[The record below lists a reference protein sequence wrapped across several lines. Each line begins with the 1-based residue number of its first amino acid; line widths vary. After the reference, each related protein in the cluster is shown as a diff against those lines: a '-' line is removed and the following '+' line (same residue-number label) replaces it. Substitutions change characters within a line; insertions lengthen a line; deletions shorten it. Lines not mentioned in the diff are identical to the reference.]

1 MSPLDDFATAG
12 QAVGTPLNKPQK
24 AAAILIAMGKPVA
37 GKLLKFFSP
46 SELQTIIGCAQA
58 LRSVPPHELEDVVS
72 EFEDLFSEGA
82 GLMDNALAM
91 EGILEEG
98 LPPEEVDGLLGRQK
112 KLETKEASI
121 WDRLQEADPAYVG
134 QFLAGEHLQTIAYVV
149 SMLPPPFAAKTLIEL
164 PAERRANIVHRVVNM
179 KAVNP
184 NIADIIEQRV
194 AQMLDDMEGDQNTAV
209 TNRVAEMMNELEKPV
224 VDALMGELESI
235 SSTDAARVKP
245 KVFLFD
251 DILSMPQRSRVTLF
265 NDLSGDSITLALRGA
280 DDALKEAALSSLSA
294 RQRRMI
300 EADLSD
306 GAGNVTARDIAVAR
320 RSIAQEAIRLASL
333 DQLTLKEDEQQ
344 EAAA

>member
-1 MSPLDDFATAG
+1 MSILDDFG
-12 QAVGTPLNKPQK
+12 PEQALGSSLSKPEK

-46 SELQTIIGCAQA
+46 SELQTIIGCAQS
-58 LRSVPPHELEDVVS
+58 LRSVPPQELEEVVS

-82 GLMDNALAM
+82 GLMDNAQAM

-98 LPPEEVDGLLGRQK
+98 LPPEEVDGLLGRQQ
-112 KLETKEASI
+112 EFQASVTTI
-121 WDRLQEADPAYVG
+121 WDRLQDADPAYVG
-134 QFLAGEHLQTIAYVV
+134 QFLAGEHPQTIAYVV

-164 PAERRANIVHRVVNM
+164 PAEQRANIVHRVVNM

-194 AQMLDDMEGDQNTAV
+194 AQMLDDMDGDQNTSV

-235 SSTDAARVKP
+235 SSEDAARVKP

-251 DILSMPQRSRVTLF
+251 DILTMPERSRVTLF
-265 NDLSGDSITLALRGA
+265 NDLSTDTLTLSLRGA
-280 DDALKEAALSSLSA
+280 DEEIKEAALSSISA

-333 DQLTLKEDEQQ
+333 GQLTLKEEEQ
-344 EAAA
+344 EAA

>member
-1 MSPLDDFATAG
+1 MSFMDELNHG
-12 QAVGTPLNKPQK
+12 QSLGSSLSKPEK

-37 GKLLKFFSP
+37 GKLLKFFS
-46 SELQTIIGCAQA
+46 STELQTIIGCAQS
-58 LRSVPPHELEDVVS
+58 LRSVPPQELEEVVS

-98 LPPEEVDGLLGRQK
+98 LPPEEVDGLLGRQQEVQK
-112 KLETKEASI
+112 SEATI
-121 WDRLQEADPAYVG
+121 WERLQEADPAHVG
-134 QFLAGEHLQTIAYVV
+134 QFLAGEHLQTVAYVV

-194 AQMLDDMEGDQNTAV
+194 AQMLDDMDGDQNKSV

-235 SSTDAARVKP
+235 SSVDAARVKP
-245 KVFLFD
+245 KVFLFE
-251 DILSMPQRSRVTLF
+251 DILAMPENSRVTLF
-265 NDLSGDSITLALRGA
+265 NDLSADSLTLALRGA
-280 DDALKEAALSSLSA
+280 DEAIQDAALSSISA

-306 GAGNVTARDIAVAR
+306 GASNVTARDIAVAR

-333 DQLTLKEDEQQ
+333 GQLTLKAEEQ

>member
-1 MSPLDDFATAG
+1 MSFMDELDQG
-12 QAVGTPLNKPQK
+12 QALGSSLSKPEK

-37 GKLLKFFSP
+37 GKLLKFFSQP
-46 SELQTIIGCAQA
+46 ELQTIIGCAQS
-58 LRSVPPHELEDVVS
+58 LRSVPPQELEEVVS

-98 LPPEEVDGLLGRQK
+98 LPPEEVDGLLGRQQEVQK
-112 KLETKEASI
+112 SEATI
-121 WDRLQEADPAYVG
+121 WERLQEADPAYVG
-134 QFLAGEHLQTIAYVV
+134 KFLAGEHLQTVAYVV

-164 PAERRANIVHRVVNM
+164 PAERRADIVHRVVNM

-194 AQMLDDMEGDQNTAV
+194 AQMLDDMEGDQNKSVA
-209 TNRVAEMMNELEKPV
+209 NRVAEMMNELEKPV

-235 SSTDAARVKP
+235 SSADAARVKP
-245 KVFLFD
+245 KVFLFE
-251 DILSMPQRSRVTLF
+251 DILAMPENSRVTLF
-265 NDLSGDSITLALRGA
+265 NDLSADSLTLALRGA
-280 DDALKEAALSSLSA
+280 DEAIKEAALSSISA

-333 DQLTLKEDEQQ
+333 GQLALKAEEQ

>member
-1 MSPLDDFATAG
+1 MSVIDEFTADQQLASPLS
-12 QAVGTPLNKPQK
+12 KPQK

-37 GKLLKFFSP
+37 GKLLKFFAP
-46 SELQTIIGCAQA
+46 SELQTIIGCAQS
-58 LRSVPPHELEDVVS
+58 LRSVPPQELEDVVS

-82 GLMDNALAM
+82 GLMDNAQAM

-98 LPPEEVDGLLGRQK
+98 LPPEEVDGLLGREQK
-112 KLETKEASI
+112 LATSDTTI
-121 WDRLQEADPAYVG
+121 WERLQEADPAYVG
-134 QFLAGEHLQTIAYVV
+134 QFLAGEHLQTVAYVV

-179 KAVNP
+179 KPVNP
-184 NIADIIEQRV
+184 NIADIIKQRV
-194 AQMLDDMEGDQNTAV
+194 AQLLDDMEGDQNSAV

-224 VDALMGELESI
+224 VDALMGELETI
-235 SSTDAARVKP
+235 SSEDAARVKP

-251 DILSMPQRSRVTLF
+251 DILSMPARSRVNLF
-265 NDLSGDSITLALRGA
+265 NDLSSDSITLALRGA
-280 DDALKEAALSSLSA
+280 EESLKEAILSSISA

-300 EADLSD
+300 EADLAD
-306 GAGNVTARDIAVAR
+306 GAGNATARDIAVAR

-333 DQLTLKEDEQQ
+333 DMITLKEDEQ